1 MAKVLVLDAGHGLN
15 TSGKQTMNGSRGIV
29 KEWTINS
36 NVCNKIHK
44 ETLAMQQK
52 QMENSE
58 RTIKE
63 AQEANRLL
71 MLSNKELLETNRTL
85 VEGISVKVDIIENS
99 ILELKR
105 NSEK

>member
-1 MAKVLVLDAGHGLN
+1 MTEIASMIESMGFSVTCVIGLAWY
-15 TSGKQTMNGSRGIV
+15 V
-29 KEWTINS
+29 
-36 NVCNKIHK
+36 NKIHK
-44 ETLAMQQK
+44 ETLALQQK

-63 AQEANRLL
+63 AQESNKLL
-71 MLSNKELLETNRTL
+71 MMANKELLETNRTL

-99 ILELKR
+99 ISELKR

>member
-1 MAKVLVLDAGHGLN
+1 MTEIASMIESMGFSVTCVIGLAWY
-15 TSGKQTMNGSRGIV
+15 V
-29 KEWTINS
+29 
-36 NVCNKIHK
+36 NKIHK
-44 ETLAMQQK
+44 ETLALQQT

-85 VEGISVKVDIIENS
+85 VDGISVKVDVIENS
-99 ILELKR
+99 ILQIKKDVEKR
-105 NSEK
+105 

>member
-1 MAKVLVLDAGHGLN
+1 MTEIASMIESMGFSVTCVIGVAWYVN
-15 TSGKQTMNGSRGIV
+15 N
-29 KEWTINS
+29 
-36 NVCNKIHK
+36 IHK
-44 ETLAMQQK
+44 ETLALQQK

-85 VEGISVKVDIIENS
+85 VDGISVKVDVIENS

>member
-1 MAKVLVLDAGHGLN
+1 MTEIASMIESMGFSVTCVIGLAWY
-15 TSGKQTMNGSRGIV
+15 V
-29 KEWTINS
+29 
-36 NVCNKIHK
+36 NKIHK
-44 ETLAMQQK
+44 ETLALQQT

-85 VEGISVKVDIIENS
+85 VDGISVKVDIIENS

>member
-1 MAKVLVLDAGHGLN
+1 MTEIASMIESMGFSVTCVIGLAWY
-15 TSGKQTMNGSRGIV
+15 V
-29 KEWTINS
+29 
-36 NVCNKIHK
+36 NKIHK
-44 ETLAMQQK
+44 ETLALQQT

-85 VEGISVKVDIIENS
+85 VDGISVKVDVIENS

>member
-1 MAKVLVLDAGHGLN
+1 MTEFASMIESMGFSVACVIGLAWY
-15 TSGKQTMNGSRGIV
+15 V
-29 KEWTINS
+29 
-36 NVCNKIHK
+36 NKIHK
-44 ETLAMQQK
+44 ETLSMQVK

-85 VEGISVKVDIIENS
+85 VDGISVKVAVIENK
-99 ILELKR
+99 ITEIKKDVEKR
-105 NSEK
+105 

>member
-1 MAKVLVLDAGHGLN
+1 MTEIASMIESMGFSVTCVIGLAWY
-15 TSGKQTMNGSRGIV
+15 V
-29 KEWTINS
+29 
-36 NVCNKIHK
+36 NKIHK
-44 ETLAMQQK
+44 ETLALQQT

-85 VEGISVKVDIIENS
+85 VDGISVKVDVIENS

-105 NSEK
+105 NSEKQ

>member
-1 MAKVLVLDAGHGLN
+1 MTEIASMIESMGFSVTCVIGLAWY
-15 TSGKQTMNGSRGIV
+15 V
-29 KEWTINS
+29 
-36 NVCNKIHK
+36 NKIHK
-44 ETLAMQQK
+44 ETLAMQLK

-85 VEGISVKVDIIENS
+85 VDGISVKVDVIENS
-99 ILELKR
+99 ILQIKKDVEKR
-105 NSEK
+105 